1 MPTPRRSPR
10 SSSARAPQ
18 RPRCAYVS
26 PTGERCRRIATVG
39 NICEPCSEE
48 LQSAIS
54 DDVWAGLANG
64 SISFGDVISKAAG
77 KFVGDL
83 FNGSPTMRDLGRAVQ
98 DAARQSQA
106 ANAGRPRTPAR
117 VVPNVPPPR
126 QAPRP
131 PPRQPPRAE
140 TQQGWQSQWG
150 SPPGSQQQ
158 QQRRPPP
165 PPRGPGPD
173 QRAEASRT
181 LGLDPRGQHTEQ
193 AIAARRKSLAK
204 TWHPDRPGGNE
215 AMMMKINAAAD
226 LLIAQ
231 LGKPGW

>member
-1 MPTPRRSPR
+1 M
-10 SSSARAPQ
+10 
-18 RPRCAYVS
+18 
-26 PTGERCRRIATVG
+26 
-39 NICEPCSEE
+39 
-48 LQSAIS
+48 
-54 DDVWAGLANG
+54 WAGLANG

-106 ANAGRPRTPAR
+106 ANPGRRTHAR

-131 PPRQPPRAE
+131 PPRQPPHAGS
-140 TQQGWQSQWG
+140 QQGWQSQWG

-165 PPRGPGPD
+165 PGPD
-173 QRAEASRT
+173 PRAEACRI
-181 LGLDPRGQHTEQ
+181 LGLDPRSQHTEQ
-193 AIAARRKSLAK
+193 TIAARRKSLAK

-215 AMMMKINAAAD
+215 SMMKKINAAAD

-231 LGKPGW
+231 LGKPGR